1 MGSPTPHLLS
11 RRSLGW
17 LVLLLAALGLIA
29 WQLQHPA
36 VRMVDA
42 DEQPGAPLISAP
54 LADWAAVE
62 LLHRGERQR
71 FERDSAGQWLQHTTL
86 ADEASNHAHRSSPA
100 ADQRIGS
107 VLAVLGRARI
117 ERSLPADPARLA
129 GWGLANPAL
138 IVLIHS
144 QDGRVLIT
152 LELGD
157 VAPDGL
163 SRYVQVP
170 QTRQVLTIPNY
181 HATGLLTLLA
191 APGPAASAP

>member
-1 MGSPTPHLLS
+1 MGKSM
-11 RRSLGW
+11 RRSLAW
-17 LVLLLAALGLIA
+17 LALLLAALGWIA

-36 VRMVDA
+36 ARTVDA

-62 LLHRGERQR
+62 LLHRGDRQR
-71 FERDSAGQWLQHTTL
+71 FERDSAGQWLQHTDL
-86 ADEASNHAHRSSPA
+86 AGEASNHAHRSSPA

-107 VLAVLGRARI
+107 VLAVLARARI
-117 ERSLPADPARLA
+117 ERTLPDDPTHLA

-138 IVLIHS
+138 IVLIHGA
-144 QDGRVLIT
+144 DGRVLQT

-170 QTRQVLTIPNY
+170 QTRQVVTVPNY

-191 APGPAASAP
+191 APPPAASAP

>member
-1 MGSPTPHLLS
+1 MGRTSPPLLS
-11 RRSLGW
+11 RRSVGW
-17 LVLLLAALGLIA
+17 LVLLLAAIGLVV

-36 VRMVDA
+36 QRTVDA
-42 DEQPGAPLISAP
+42 DEQPGALLVSTPF
-54 LADWAAVE
+54 ADWAAVE

-71 FERDSAGQWLQHTTL
+71 FERDSTGQWLQHV
-86 ADEASNHAHRSSPA
+86 AVAGEASSHAHRSTPA

-107 VLAVLGRARI
+107 VLALLARARI
-117 ERSLPADPARLA
+117 ERMLPADPARLA

-138 IVLIHS
+138 IVLLHS
-144 QDGRVLIT
+144 SDGRVLQT

-170 QTRQVLTIPNY
+170 QTRQVFTIPNY
-181 HATGLLTLLA
+181 HATGLLMLLS
-191 APGPAASAP
+191 PPPPAASAP

>member
-1 MGSPTPHLLS
+1 MGSRM
-11 RRSLGW
+11 RRALAW
-17 LVLLLAALGLIA
+17 LALLLAALGFIA

-36 VRMVDA
+36 VRTVDA
-42 DEQPGAPLISAP
+42 DEQPGTPLISAP
-54 LADWAAVE
+54 LADWAVVE
-62 LLHRGERQR
+62 LLHQGARQR
-71 FERDSAGQWLQHTTL
+71 FERDSAGQWLQHAAL
-86 ADEASNHAHRSSPA
+86 ADEASNHTHRSSPA

-107 VLAVLGRARI
+107 VLAVLARARI
-117 ERSLPADPARLA
+117 ERILPIDISLPARLA

-138 IVLIHS
+138 IVLIHG

-170 QTRQVLTIPNY
+170 QTRQVVTVPNY

-191 APGPAASAP
+191 APSPAASAP